1 MINKI
6 IEYSLKNKFII
17 LALFALVIG
26 WGYWALNRTP
36 IDAIPDIGE
45 NQQIVFVDWPGRSP
59 KDIEDQVIYPLSVN
73 LMGIPGMKVIRSN
86 SMFSFGMINVIF
98 KEGVDFYWSRTRI
111 LERLNLAQKDL
122 PEGVVPQLGPDAT
135 ALGQIYWYT
144 VENGYSCPDHPKLRF
159 DEPGECPEDGQE
171 LVFSDYNLGELRSIQ
186 DWYIRYQLN
195 SAEGVSEVATVGGF
209 VKQYQIDVDPNKLLS
224 FNVNLHSMFDA
235 VSQSNID
242 VGAKVI
248 EEGGTEFIVR
258 GLGFIK
264 SVEDIENIVI
274 GSHQGVPVYV
284 KNVGQVTTGPAF
296 RRGALDKEGAEVT
309 GGVVLMRYGE
319 NPLGVIEAV
328 KRKIEEITP
337 GLPPGVQIVPF
348 YDRTELINRA
358 IDNLKDTLL
367 EEIVVAVIVI
377 LIFLLHFR
385 SSLIVSIILPVGV
398 LISFLIM
405 YYLKIPSNIMSLG
418 GIAIAIGVMVDA
430 GIVMT
435 ENISR
440 HLAMTPER
448 RLDTVIKAS
457 KEVGSA
463 IFFAILIIVVAFIP
477 VFSLR
482 GQAGKLFS
490 PLAFTKTFAMFGSAV
505 LAITLVPVLS
515 VVFLRGKMRLPEKN
529 ILNKLLMSLYEPVL
543 RFSLKH
549 KIIVLLIALFLLGVS
564 YFPLT
569 QIKSEFMP
577 PLNEGD
583 LLFMPVLLPGASL
596 TQVME
601 IMRTQDMILKSFP
614 EVEHVVGKLGRAE
627 TPTDP
632 APVGMIE
639 TIVKLKPKKLW
650 REGMTRQRLIN
661 EMDEALR
668 IPGVSNIWTQP
679 IRNRI
684 DMLATGIQ
692 TPVGVKVFGED
703 MRINEEIGIQIENIL
718 EEIPGARNP
727 YAERIGNKPYV
738 EIDINREEAARYGVK
753 VGDIQHLI
761 MTAVGGMD
769 ITTTVEGRERYPVR
783 IRYLRELRDSF
794 EALKKIFVPTPSGAQ
809 VPLSLL
815 ANIRKVEGPAKIAG
829 ENTLPYVRVFVDVD
843 TDKVGVVD
851 FVNQAQKVVREKLD
865 LPTGYYISWSGQYE
879 YEMQA
884 RQRLMIV
891 LPICVFI
898 IFLLLYMKFKS
909 FSAALIL
916 VFSLPFA
923 FIGGIWLQ
931 YILGFKF
938 STAVWVGYIALFG
951 VAVEDGVVM
960 IDFLVQYA
968 RKRQSFIEDVIRAA
982 LLRIRPIVMTTATT
996 ILALIPILLSTG
1008 AGSEI
1013 MKPIATPTVGGMVTA
1028 TVLNLILVPVIF
1040 AWVAQSRMKK
1050 RIDEGNSENR

>member
-1 MINKI
+1 M
-6 IEYSLKNKFII
+6 
-17 LALFALVIG
+17 IG

-86 SMFSFGMINVIF
+86 SMFSFGMVNVIF

-111 LERLNLAQKDL
+111 LERLNLAQRDL
-122 PEGVVPQLGPDAT
+122 PEGVIPQLGPDAT
-135 ALGQIYWYT
+135 ALGQVFWYT
-144 VENGYSCPDHPKLRF
+144 VENGYHCPDHPKLRYQ
-159 DEPGECPEDGQE
+159 EPGKCPEDGKE
-171 LVFSDYNLGELRSIQ
+171 LVLSDYNLGELRSLQ

-195 SAEGVSEVATVGGF
+195 SAEGISEVATVGGF
-209 VKQYQIDVDPNKLLS
+209 VKQYQIDVDPHKLLA
-224 FNVNLHSMFDA
+224 FNVSLHHMFDA
-235 VSQSNID
+235 VRRSNVD

-248 EEGGTEFIVR
+248 EEGGAEFIVR

-274 GSHQGVPVYV
+274 GSHEGVPVYI
-284 KNVGQVTTGPAF
+284 KNVGEVTIGPDF

-319 NPLGVIEAV
+319 NPLKAIEAV
-328 KRKIEEITP
+328 KAKIDEITP
-337 GLPPGVQIVPF
+337 GLPPGVQVVSF

-358 IDNLKDTLL
+358 TDNLKKTLL
-367 EEIVVAVIVI
+367 EEIIVAVIII
-377 LIFLLHFR
+377 LLFLAHFR

-398 LISFLIM
+398 LIAFLIM

-440 HLAMTPER
+440 HLASSRER
-448 RLDTVIKAS
+448 KLSTVIMAS

-505 LAITLVPVLS
+505 LAITLIPVLS
-515 VVFLRGKMRLPEKN
+515 ALLLKGKIRLPEKN
-529 ILNKLLMSLYEPVL
+529 LLTRILMRLYEPVL

-549 KIIVLLIALFLLGVS
+549 KIIVLLIALIFLGAS
-564 YFPLT
+564 YFPLSK
-569 QIKSEFMP
+569 IRSEFMP
-577 PLNEGD
+577 PLDEGD

-601 IMRTQDMILKSFP
+601 VMKKQDMILKSFP
-614 EVEHVVGKLGRAE
+614 EVENVVGKLGRAE

-650 REGMTRQRLIN
+650 REGMTRQKLIN
-661 EMDEALR
+661 DMDNALK

-692 TPVGVKVFGED
+692 TPIGVKVFGED
-703 MRINEEIGIQIENIL
+703 LKTIEHIGINIESIL
-718 EEIPGARNP
+718 KEIPGSRNP
-727 YAERIGNKPYV
+727 YAERIGNKPYI

-761 MTAVGGMD
+761 MTAIGGMN

-783 IRYLRELRDSF
+783 IRYMRELRDSF
-794 EALKKIFVPTPSGAQ
+794 EALKRIFVPTPGGAQ
-809 VPLSLL
+809 IPLSQL
-815 ANIRKVEGPAKIAG
+815 AEVKKVEGPAKIAG
-829 ENTLPYVRVFVDVD
+829 ENTLPYVRVFVDVN
-843 TDKVGVVD
+843 TDEVGVVD
-851 FVNQAQKVVREKLD
+851 FVNQAQKIVRENLD
-865 LPTGYYISWSGQYE
+865 LPSGYYISWSGQYE

-884 RQRLMIV
+884 RKRLMTV
-891 LPICVFI
+891 VPICIFI
-898 IFLLLYMKFKS
+898 IFLLLYIKFKR
-909 FSAALIL
+909 FSAAIILI
-916 VFSLPFA
+916 FCLPFA
-923 FIGGIWLQ
+923 FIGGVWLQ

-951 VAVEDGVVM
+951 VAVEAGVVM
-960 IDFLVQYA
+960 MDFLVEHT
-968 RKRQSFIEDVIRAA
+968 RKGGDVVENVVQAG
-982 LLRIRPIVMTTATT
+982 LLRVRPIVMTTATT
-996 ILALIPILLSTG
+996 ILALIPILISTG
-1008 AGSEI
+1008 TGAEI

-1028 TVLNLILVPVIF
+1028 TVLNLIVVPVIF
-1040 AWVAQSRMKK
+1040 AWVLKGRLRKEE
-1050 RIDEGNSENR
+1050 RGEE

>member
-1 MINKI
+1 MINRI
-6 IEYSLKNKFII
+6 IEYSLRNKFLII
-17 LALFALVIG
+17 ALFILMIG

-59 KDIEDQVIYPLSVN
+59 KDIEDQVIYPLTVN

-86 SMFSFGMINVIF
+86 SMFSFGMVNVIF

-111 LERLNLAQKDL
+111 LERLNLAQRDL
-122 PEGVVPQLGPDAT
+122 PEGVIPQLGPDAT
-135 ALGQIYWYT
+135 ALGQVFWYT
-144 VENGYSCPDHPKLRF
+144 VENGYYCPDHPKLRYK
-159 DEPGECPEDGQE
+159 EPGKCPEDGKE
-171 LVFSDYNLGELRSIQ
+171 LVLSDYNLSELRSLQ

-195 SAEGVSEVATVGGF
+195 SAEGISEVATVGGF
-209 VKQYQIDVDPNKLLS
+209 VRQYQIDVDPHKLLA
-224 FNVNLHSMFDA
+224 FNVSLHHMFDA
-235 VSQSNID
+235 VRKSNID

-248 EEGGTEFIVR
+248 EEGGAEFIVR

-264 SVEDIENIVI
+264 SIEDIENIVI
-274 GSHQGVPVYV
+274 GSREGVPVYI
-284 KNVGQVTTGPAF
+284 KNVGEVTTGPDF

-319 NPLGVIEAV
+319 NPLKAIEAV
-328 KRKIEEITP
+328 KAKIEEITP
-337 GLPPGVQIVPF
+337 GLPPGIQIVSF

-358 IDNLKDTLL
+358 TDNLKKTLL
-367 EEIVVAVIVI
+367 EEIIVAVIII
-377 LIFLLHFR
+377 LLFLAHFR

-405 YYLKIPSNIMSLG
+405 FYLKIPSNIMSLG

-440 HLAMTPER
+440 HLASSRER
-448 RLDTVIKAS
+448 KLSTVIMAS

-490 PLAFTKTFAMFGSAV
+490 PLAFTKTFAMFASAI
-505 LAITLVPVLS
+505 LAITLIPVLS
-515 VVFLRGKMRLPEKN
+515 ALFLKGKIRPPEKN
-529 ILNKLLMSLYEPVL
+529 LLTRIMMRLYEPVL
-543 RFSLKH
+543 RFSIKN
-549 KIIVLLIALFLLGVS
+549 KIIVLLIALILLGAS
-564 YFPLT
+564 YFPLSM
-569 QIKSEFMP
+569 IRSEFMP
-577 PLNEGD
+577 PLDEGD

-601 IMRTQDMILKSFP
+601 VMKKQDMILESFP
-614 EVEHVVGKLGRAE
+614 EVENVVGKLGRAE
-627 TPTDP
+627 SPTDP

-650 REGMTRQRLIN
+650 REGMTRQKLIN
-661 EMDEALR
+661 DMDNALK

-692 TPVGVKVFGED
+692 TPIGVKVFGED
-703 MRINEEIGIQIENIL
+703 LKTIEQIGINIESIL
-718 EEIPGARNP
+718 TEIPGSRNP
-727 YAERIGNKPYV
+727 YAERIGNKPYI

-761 MTAVGGMD
+761 MTAIGGMN

-783 IRYLRELRDSF
+783 IRYMRELRDSY
-794 EALKKIFVPTPSGAQ
+794 EALERIFVPTPGGAQ
-809 VPLSLL
+809 IPLSQL
-815 ANIRKVEGPAKIAG
+815 AAIEKVEGPAKIAG

-843 TDKVGVVD
+843 TDEVGVVD
-851 FVNQAQKVVREKLD
+851 FVNQAQKIVSENLD
-865 LPTGYYISWSGQYE
+865 LPPGYYISWSGQYE

-884 RQRLMIV
+884 RKRLMTV
-891 LPICVFI
+891 VPICIFI
-898 IFLLLYMKFKS
+898 IFLLLYIKFKR
-909 FSAALIL
+909 FSAAIILIL
-916 VFSLPFA
+916 SLPFA
-923 FIGGIWLQ
+923 FIGGVWLQ
-931 YILGFKF
+931 FVLGFKF

-951 VAVEDGVVM
+951 VAVEAGVVM
-960 IDFLVQYA
+960 MDFLVEHT
-968 RKRQSFIEDVIRAA
+968 RKGGDLVENVVQAGM
-982 LLRIRPIVMTTATT
+982 LRVRPIVMTTATT
-996 ILALIPILLSTG
+996 ILALIPILISTG
-1008 AGSEI
+1008 SGAEI
-1013 MKPIATPTVGGMVTA
+1013 MKPIATPTVGGMVTS
-1028 TVLNLILVPVIF
+1028 TILNLIIVPVIF
-1040 AWVAQSRMKK
+1040 TWILKGRLKK
-1050 RIDEGNSENR
+1050 EQTGEK

>member
-6 IEYSLKNKFII
+6 IEYSLRNKFLII
-17 LALFALVIG
+17 ALFVLIIG
-26 WGYWALNRTP
+26 WGYWALRKTP

-59 KDIEDQVIYPLSVN
+59 KDIEDQVIYPLTIN

-86 SMFSFGMINVIF
+86 SMFSFGMVNVIF

-111 LERLNLAQKDL
+111 LERLNLAQRDL
-122 PEGVVPQLGPDAT
+122 PEGVIPQLGPDAT
-135 ALGQIYWYT
+135 ALGQIFWYT
-144 VENGYSCPDHPKLRF
+144 IENGYYCPDHPKVRYS
-159 DEPGECPEDGQE
+159 EAGKCPEDGKE
-171 LVFSDYNLGELRSIQ
+171 LVFSDYNLAELRSLQ

-195 SAEGVSEVATVGGF
+195 SVEGISEVATVGGF
-209 VKQYQIDVDPNKLLS
+209 VRQYQIDVDPNRLLALDVS
-224 FNVNLHSMFDA
+224 LHHMFDA
-235 VSQSNID
+235 VKNSNID

-248 EEGGTEFIVR
+248 EEGGAEFIVR

-264 SVEDIENIVI
+264 SIEDIENIVI

-284 KNVGQVTTGPAF
+284 KNVGEVTLGPDF

-319 NPLGVIEAV
+319 NPLEAIEGVKE
-328 KRKIEEITP
+328 KIEEITP
-337 GLPPGVQIVPF
+337 GLPPGVQIVSF
-348 YDRTELINRA
+348 YDRTQLINRA
-358 IDNLKDTLL
+358 TDNLKKTLL
-367 EEIVVAVIVI
+367 EEITVAVIII
-377 LIFLLHFR
+377 LLFLGHFR
-385 SSLIVSIILPVGV
+385 SSLIVSIVLPVGV
-398 LISFLIM
+398 LIAFLSM

-418 GIAIAIGVMVDA
+418 GIAISIGVMVDA
-430 GIVMT
+430 GIIMT

-440 HLAMTPER
+440 HLASTREN
-448 RLDTVIKAS
+448 RLSTLIIAS

-505 LAITLVPVLS
+505 LAITLVPVISAIL
-515 VVFLRGKMRLPEKN
+515 LRGKMRLPERN
-529 ILNKLLMSLYEPVL
+529 ILTRILIRLYEPAL

-549 KIIVLLIALFLLGVS
+549 KIIVLLIVIIILGVS
-564 YFPLT
+564 YFPLSK
-569 QIKSEFMP
+569 IKSEFMP

-596 TQVME
+596 TQVMDV
-601 IMRTQDMILKSFP
+601 MKKQDVILKSFP
-614 EVEHVVGKLGRAE
+614 EVEQVVGKLGRAE

-639 TIVKLKPKKLW
+639 TIVRLKPKESW
-650 REGMTRQRLIN
+650 RQGLSRQELIN
-661 EMDEALR
+661 EMDNALR

-692 TPVGVKVFGED
+692 TPIGVKVFGED
-703 MRINEEIGIQIENIL
+703 LAKIEEIGVQIEGIL
-718 EEIPGARNP
+718 KEISGARNP
-727 YAERIGNKPYV
+727 YAERIGNKPYIEI
-738 EIDINREEAARYGVK
+738 EIDREEAARYGVK

-761 MTAVGGMD
+761 MMAVGGMN

-794 EALKKIFVPTPSGAQ
+794 EALERIFVPTPSGAQ
-809 VPLSLL
+809 IPLSQV
-815 ANIRKVEGPAKIAG
+815 AAIKKIPGPAKISG
-829 ENTLPYVRVFVDVD
+829 ENTLPYVRVFVDVN
-843 TDKVGVVD
+843 TDEVGVVD
-851 FVNQAQKVVREKLD
+851 FVKQAQELVQEKVD
-865 LPTGYYISWSGQYE
+865 LPPGYYISWSGQYE

-884 RQRLMIV
+884 RRRLMTV
-891 LPICVFI
+891 VPICIFI
-898 IFLLLYMKFKS
+898 IFLLLYVKFKK
-909 FSAALIL
+909 FSAASILI
-916 VFSLPFA
+916 FSLPFA
-923 FIGGIWLQ
+923 FVGGIWLQ

-938 STAVWVGYIALFG
+938 STALWVGYIALFG

-960 IDFLVQYA
+960 MDFLVEYS
-968 RKRQSFIEDVIRAA
+968 RKGKDVVENVVKAA
-982 LLRIRPIVMTTATT
+982 LLRVRPIIMTTVTT
-996 ILALIPILLSTG
+996 ILALIPIMVSTG

-1028 TVLNLILVPVIF
+1028 TILNLILVPVIF
-1040 AWVAQSRMKK
+1040 TWILQSRLK
-1050 RIDEGNSENR
+1050 REKILEGEKD

>member
-6 IEYSLKNKFII
+6 IEYSLRNKFLII
-17 LALFALVIG
+17 AVFILIIG
-26 WGYWALNRTP
+26 WGYWALDNTP

-59 KDIEDQVIYPLSVN
+59 KDIEDQVIYPLTVN
-73 LMGIPGMKVIRSN
+73 LMGVPGMKVIRSN

-98 KEGVDFYWSRTRI
+98 KEGVDFYWARTRI

-122 PEGVVPQLGPDAT
+122 PEGVTPQLGPDAT
-135 ALGQIYWYT
+135 ALGQIFWYT
-144 VENGYSCPDHPKLRF
+144 VENGYYCPDHPQTRYQ
-159 DEPGECPEDGQE
+159 EPGKCPEDGKE
-171 LVFSDYNLGELRSIQ
+171 LVLSGYNLGELRSLQ

-209 VKQYQIDVDPNKLLS
+209 VKQYQIDVDPHKLLA
-224 FNVNLHSMFDA
+224 FNVSLHHMFDA
-235 VSQSNID
+235 VRRSNVD

-248 EEGGTEFIVR
+248 EEGGAEFIVR

-274 GSHQGVPVYV
+274 GSHEGVPVYI
-284 KNVGQVTTGPAF
+284 KNVAEVTVGPDF

-309 GGVVLMRYGE
+309 GGVILMRYAE
-319 NPLGVIEAV
+319 NPLKVIEAV
-328 KRKIEEITP
+328 KAKIEEITP
-337 GLPPGVQIVPF
+337 GLPAGVQVVSF

-358 IDNLKDTLL
+358 TDNLKKTLL
-367 EEIVVAVIVI
+367 EEIIVAVIII
-377 LIFLLHFR
+377 LLFLAHFR
-385 SSLIVSIILPVGV
+385 SSLIVSIILPIGV
-398 LISFLIM
+398 LIAFLIM
-405 YYLKIPSNIMSLG
+405 FYLKIPSNIMSLG

-440 HLAMTPER
+440 HLAASREKK
-448 RLDTVIKAS
+448 LSTVIMAS

-515 VVFLRGKMRLPEKN
+515 ALFLRGKIRPPEKN
-529 ILNKLLMSLYEPVL
+529 VLTRVLIRLYEPVL

-549 KIIVLLIALFLLGVS
+549 KIIVLLIALILLGAS
-564 YFPLT
+564 YFPLSK
-569 QIKSEFMP
+569 IKSEFMP
-577 PLNEGD
+577 PLDEGD

-596 TQVME
+596 TQVMD
-601 IMRTQDMILKSFP
+601 IMKKQDMILKSFP
-614 EVEHVVGKLGRAE
+614 EVENVVGKLGRAE

-639 TIVKLKPKKLW
+639 TVVKLKPKELW
-650 REGMTRQRLIN
+650 RKGMTRQELIN
-661 EMDEALR
+661 EMDNALK

-692 TPVGVKVFGED
+692 TPIGVKVFGED
-703 MRINEEIGIQIENIL
+703 LKRIEEIGIKIENIL
-718 EEIPGARNP
+718 REIPGSRNP
-727 YAERIGNKPYV
+727 YAERIGNKPYI
-738 EIDINREEAARYGVK
+738 EIDINRGEAARYGVK

-761 MTAVGGMD
+761 MIAIGGMN

-783 IRYLRELRDSF
+783 IRYMRELRDSF
-794 EALKKIFVPTPSGAQ
+794 EALERIFVPTPGGAQ
-809 VPLSLL
+809 IPLSQL
-815 ANIRKVEGPAKIAG
+815 ATIKKVEGPAKIAG
-829 ENTLPYVRVFVDVD
+829 ENTLPYVRVFVDVN
-843 TDKVGVVD
+843 TDEVGVVD
-851 FVNQAQKVVREKLD
+851 FVTQAQKIVRERLD
-865 LPTGYYISWSGQYE
+865 LPSGYYISWSGQYE

-884 RQRLMIV
+884 RKRLLIV
-891 LPICVFI
+891 VPICVFI
-898 IFLLLYMKFKS
+898 IFLLLYIKFKR
-909 FSAALIL
+909 FSEALIL
-916 VFSLPFA
+916 IFSLPFA
-923 FIGGIWLQ
+923 FVGGIWLQ

-960 IDFLVQYA
+960 MDFLATYV
-968 RKRQSFIEDVIRAA
+968 RKGINNSESILKAA
-982 LLRIRPIVMTTATT
+982 LLRVRPIVMTTATT
-996 ILALIPILLSTG
+996 ILALLPILISTG
-1008 AGSEI
+1008 TGAEI

-1028 TVLNLILVPVIF
+1028 TVLNLIIVPVIF
-1040 AWVAQSRMKK
+1040 SWVLQGRLKK
-1050 RIDEGNSENR
+1050 EERGEE

>member
-1 MINKI
+1 MIDKI
-6 IEYSLKNKFII
+6 IEYSLRNKFII
-17 LALFALVIG
+17 LALFVLVIG
-26 WGYWALNRTP
+26 WGYWALNNTP

-59 KDIEDQVIYPLSVN
+59 KDIEDQVIYPLSVK

-98 KEGVDFYWSRTRI
+98 EEGVDFYWSRTRI
-111 LERLNLAQKDL
+111 LERLNIAQKDL

-135 ALGQIYWYT
+135 ALGQIFWYT
-144 VENGYSCPDHPKLRF
+144 VENGYYCPDHPKLRF
-159 DEPGECPEDGQE
+159 DEPGVCSEDGQE

-186 DWYIRYQLN
+186 DWYVRYQLN
-195 SAEGVSEVATVGGF
+195 SAKGVSEVATVGGF

-235 VSQSNID
+235 VRQSNID

-248 EEGGTEFIVR
+248 EEGGKEFIVR

-274 GSHQGVPVYV
+274 GSHEGVPVYV

-328 KRKIEEITP
+328 KRKIDEITP

-358 IDNLKDTLL
+358 TDNLKETLF

-377 LIFLLHFR
+377 LLFLLHFR

-418 GIAIAIGVMVDA
+418 GIAIAVGVMVDA

-440 HLAMTPER
+440 HLAVTQER
-448 RLDTVIKAS
+448 KLDAIITAS

-490 PLAFTKTFAMFGSAV
+490 PLAFTKTFAMFGSAL
-505 LAITLVPVLS
+505 LAITLVPVLCALL
-515 VVFLRGKMRLPEKN
+515 LRGKMRLPEKN
-529 ILNKLLMSLYEPVL
+529 ILNKILMRLYEPIL

-549 KIIVLLIALFLLGVS
+549 KIIVLLIALILLGVS
-564 YFPLT
+564 YFPLSK
-569 QIKSEFMP
+569 IKSEFMP

-601 IMRTQDMILKSFP
+601 IMKTQDIILKSFP

-639 TIVKLKPKKLW
+639 TIVKLKPQKLW
-650 REGMTRQRLIN
+650 REGMTRQSLIN

-703 MRINEEIGIQIENIL
+703 MSVIEDIGIQIENIL
-718 EEIPGARNP
+718 REIPGARNP
-727 YAERIGNKPYV
+727 YAERIGNKPYI
-738 EIDINREEAARYGVK
+738 EIDVDREEAARYGVK

-761 MTAVGGMD
+761 MIAIGGMNV
-769 ITTTVEGRERYPVR
+769 TTTVEGRERYPVR
-783 IRYLRELRDSF
+783 IRYMRELRDSF
-794 EALKKIFVPTPSGAQ
+794 EALQKIYVPTPSGAQ

-815 ANIRKVEGPAKIAG
+815 ADIRKVEGPAKIAG

-851 FVNQAQKVVREKLD
+851 FVNQAQKVVQERLD
-865 LPTGYYISWSGQYE
+865 LPTGTYISWSGQYE

-884 RQRLMIV
+884 RKRLMTV
-891 LPICVFI
+891 VPICIFI
-898 IFLLLYMKFKS
+898 IFLLLYTKFKR

-960 IDFLVQYA
+960 MDFLVKKA
-968 RKRQSFIEDVIRAA
+968 REGQSFVEDVVRAA
-982 LLRIRPIVMTTATT
+982 LLRVRPIIMTTATT

-1028 TVLNLILVPVIF
+1028 TVLNLILVPVVF
-1040 AWVAQSRMKK
+1040 TWVVQGRMKRK
-1050 RIDEGNSENR
+1050 VAEGESKNT

>member
-6 IEYSLKNKFII
+6 IEYSLRNKFLII
-17 LALFALVIG
+17 ALFILMIG
-26 WGYWALNRTP
+26 WGYWALDRTP

-86 SMFSFGMINVIF
+86 SMFSFGMVNIIF

-111 LERLNLAQKDL
+111 LERLNLAQRDL
-122 PEGVVPQLGPDAT
+122 PEGVIPQLGPDAT
-135 ALGQIYWYT
+135 ALGQVFWYT
-144 VENGYSCPDHPKLRF
+144 VENGYYCPDHPKLRYQ
-159 DEPGECPEDGQE
+159 EPGKCPEDGKE
-171 LVFSDYNLGELRSIQ
+171 LVLSDYNLGELRSLQ

-195 SAEGVSEVATVGGF
+195 SAEGISEVATVGGF
-209 VKQYQIDVDPNKLLS
+209 VRQYQIDVDPHKLLA
-224 FNVNLHSMFDA
+224 FNVSLHHMFDA
-235 VSQSNID
+235 VRRSNVD

-248 EEGGTEFIVR
+248 EEGGAEFIVR

-264 SVEDIENIVI
+264 SIEDIENIVI
-274 GSHQGVPVYV
+274 GSREGVPVYI
-284 KNVGQVTTGPAF
+284 KNVGEVTIGPDF

-319 NPLGVIEAV
+319 NPLKAIEAV
-328 KRKIEEITP
+328 KTKIEEITP
-337 GLPPGVQIVPF
+337 GLPPGVQVVSF

-358 IDNLKDTLL
+358 TDNLKKTLL
-367 EEIVVAVIVI
+367 EEITVAVIII
-377 LIFLLHFR
+377 LLFLAHFR

-398 LISFLIM
+398 LIAFLIM
-405 YYLKIPSNIMSLG
+405 FYLKIPSNIMSLG
-418 GIAIAIGVMVDA
+418 GIAISIGVMVDA

-440 HLAMTPER
+440 HLASSRER
-448 RLDTVIKAS
+448 KLSTVIMAS

-505 LAITLVPVLS
+505 LAITLIPVLS
-515 VVFLRGKMRLPEKN
+515 ALLLKGKIRLPEKN
-529 ILNKLLMSLYEPVL
+529 LLTRILMRLYEPVL
-543 RFSLKH
+543 RFSLKN
-549 KIIVLLIALFLLGVS
+549 KIIVLLIALILLGAS
-564 YFPLT
+564 YFPVSK
-569 QIKSEFMP
+569 IRSEFMP
-577 PLNEGD
+577 PLDEGD

-601 IMRTQDMILKSFP
+601 VMKKQDMILKSFP
-614 EVEHVVGKLGRAE
+614 EVENVVGKLGRAE
-627 TPTDP
+627 SATDP

-650 REGMTRQRLIN
+650 RGGMTRQKLIN
-661 EMDEALR
+661 DMDNALK

-692 TPVGVKVFGED
+692 TPIGVKVFGED
-703 MRINEEIGIQIENIL
+703 LKTIEQIGINIESIL
-718 EEIPGARNP
+718 KEIPGSRNP
-727 YAERIGNKPYV
+727 YAERIGNKPYI
-738 EIDINREEAARYGVK
+738 EIEINREEAARYGVK

-761 MTAVGGMD
+761 MTAIGGMN

-783 IRYLRELRDSF
+783 IRYMRELRDSF
-794 EALKKIFVPTPSGAQ
+794 EALERIFVPTPGGAQ
-809 VPLSLL
+809 IPLSQL
-815 ANIRKVEGPAKIAG
+815 AAIKKVEGPAKIAG
-829 ENTLPYVRVFVDVD
+829 ENTLPYVRVFVDVN
-843 TDKVGVVD
+843 TDEVGVVD
-851 FVNQAQKVVREKLD
+851 FVNQAQKIVRENLD
-865 LPTGYYISWSGQYE
+865 LPPGYYISWSGQYE

-884 RQRLMIV
+884 RKRLMMV
-891 LPICVFI
+891 VPICIFI
-898 IFLLLYMKFKS
+898 IFLLLYIKFKR
-909 FSAALIL
+909 FSAAIILI
-916 VFSLPFA
+916 FSLPFA
-923 FIGGIWLQ
+923 FIGGVWLQ
-931 YILGFKF
+931 FILGFKF

-951 VAVEDGVVM
+951 VAVEAGVVM
-960 IDFLVQYA
+960 MDFLVEHT
-968 RKRQSFIEDVIRAA
+968 RKGGDVVENVVQAG
-982 LLRIRPIVMTTATT
+982 LLRVRPIVMTTATT
-996 ILALIPILLSTG
+996 ILALIPILISTG
-1008 AGSEI
+1008 TGAEI

-1028 TVLNLILVPVIF
+1028 TVLNLIIVPVIF
-1040 AWVAQSRMKK
+1040 AWVLKGRLRKEE
-1050 RIDEGNSENR
+1050 RGEE

>member
-1 MINKI
+1 MIDKI
-6 IEYSLKNKFII
+6 IEYSLRNKFII
-17 LALFALVIG
+17 LALFVLVIG
-26 WGYWALNRTP
+26 WGYWALNNTP

-59 KDIEDQVIYPLSVN
+59 KDMEDQVIYPLSVN

-98 KEGVDFYWSRTRI
+98 EEGVDFYWSRTRI
-111 LERLNLAQKDL
+111 LERLNIAQKDL

-135 ALGQIYWYT
+135 ALGQIFWYT
-144 VENGYSCPDHPKLRF
+144 VENGYYCPDHPKLRF
-159 DEPGECPEDGQE
+159 DEPGVCSEDGQE

-186 DWYIRYQLN
+186 DWYVRYQLN
-195 SAEGVSEVATVGGF
+195 SAKGVSEVATVGGF

-235 VSQSNID
+235 VRQSNID

-248 EEGGTEFIVR
+248 EEGGKEFIVR

-274 GSHQGVPVYV
+274 GSHEGVPVYV

-328 KRKIEEITP
+328 KGKIAEITP

-358 IDNLKDTLL
+358 TDNLKETLF

-377 LIFLLHFR
+377 LLFLLHFR

-418 GIAIAIGVMVDA
+418 GIAIAVGVMVDA

-440 HLAMTPER
+440 HLAMTQER
-448 RLDTVIKAS
+448 KLDAIITAS

-490 PLAFTKTFAMFGSAV
+490 PLAFTKTFAMFGSAL

-515 VVFLRGKMRLPEKN
+515 ALLLRGKMRLPEKN
-529 ILNKLLMSLYEPVL
+529 ILNKILMRLYEPIL

-549 KIIVLLIALFLLGVS
+549 KIIVLLIALILLGVS
-564 YFPLT
+564 YFPLSK
-569 QIKSEFMP
+569 IKSEFMP

-601 IMRTQDMILKSFP
+601 IMKTQDIILKSFP

-639 TIVKLKPKKLW
+639 TIVKLKPQKLW
-650 REGMTRQRLIN
+650 REGMTRQMLIN

-703 MRINEEIGIQIENIL
+703 MSVIEDIGIQIENIL
-718 EEIPGARNP
+718 REIPGARNP
-727 YAERIGNKPYV
+727 YAERIGNKPYI
-738 EIDINREEAARYGVK
+738 EIDVNRKEAARYGVK
-753 VGDIQHLI
+753 VGDVLHLI
-761 MTAVGGMD
+761 MTAVGGMN

-783 IRYLRELRDSF
+783 IRYMRELRDSF
-794 EALKKIFVPTPSGAQ
+794 EALQKIYVPTPSGAQ

-815 ANIRKVEGPAKIAG
+815 ADIRKVEGPAKIAG
-829 ENTLPYVRVFVDVD
+829 ENTLPYVRVFVDVN
-843 TDKVGVVD
+843 TDEVGVVD
-851 FVNQAQKVVREKLD
+851 FVNQAQKIVQERLD
-865 LPTGYYISWSGQYE
+865 LPTGTYISWSGQYE

-884 RQRLMIV
+884 RKRLMTV
-891 LPICVFI
+891 VPICIFI
-898 IFLLLYMKFKS
+898 IFLLLYTKFKR

-916 VFSLPFA
+916 IFSLPFA

-960 IDFLVQYA
+960 MDFLVKKA
-968 RKRQSFIEDVIRAA
+968 REGQSFVEDVVRAA
-982 LLRIRPIVMTTATT
+982 LLRVRPIIMTTATT

-1028 TVLNLILVPVIF
+1028 TVLNLILVPVVF
-1040 AWVAQSRMKK
+1040 TWVVQGRMKRK
-1050 RIDEGNSENR
+1050 VAEGESKNT

>member
-1 MINKI
+1 MIDKI
-6 IEYSLKNKFII
+6 IEYSLRNKFII
-17 LALFALVIG
+17 LALFVLVIG
-26 WGYWALNRTP
+26 WGYWALNNTP

-59 KDIEDQVIYPLSVN
+59 QDIEDQVIYPLSVN

-98 KEGVDFYWSRTRI
+98 EEGVDFYWSRTRI
-111 LERLNLAQKDL
+111 LERLNMAQKDL
-122 PEGVVPQLGPDAT
+122 PEGVVPQLGSDAT
-135 ALGQIYWYT
+135 ALGQVFWYT
-144 VENGYSCPDHPKLRF
+144 VENSYFCPDHPHLRF
-159 DEPGECPEDGQE
+159 DEPGVCPEDGEE
-171 LVFSDYNLGELRSIQ
+171 LVLSSYNLGELRSIQ
-186 DWYIRYQLN
+186 DWYVRYQLN
-195 SAEGVSEVATVGGF
+195 SAQGVSEIATVGGY
-209 VKQYQIDVDPNKLLS
+209 VKQYQIDVDPNKLLAYS
-224 FNVNLHSMFDA
+224 VNLHSMFDS
-235 VSQSNID
+235 VQRSNID

-258 GLGFIK
+258 GLGFLK
-264 SVEDIENIVI
+264 SIEDIENIVI
-274 GSHQGVPVYV
+274 GAHDGVPVYV
-284 KNVGQVTTGPAF
+284 KNVGNVTVGPEF

-319 NPLGVIEAV
+319 NPLKVIEAV
-328 KRKIEEITP
+328 KQKIAGITP
-337 GLPPGVQIVPF
+337 GLPPGVRIVPF

-358 IDNLKDTLL
+358 TDNLKDTLL

-377 LIFLLHFR
+377 LLFLLHFR

-440 HLAMTPER
+440 HLAVTQER
-448 RLDTVIKAS
+448 KLSTVITAS

-482 GQAGKLFS
+482 GQAGQLFS
-490 PLAFTKTFAMFGSAV
+490 PLAFTKTFAMFGSAL

-515 VVFLRGKMRLPEKN
+515 SFFLRGRMRLLEKN
-529 ILNKLLMSLYEPVL
+529 FLNKILMRLYEPVL
-543 RFSLKH
+543 RFSLRH
-549 KIIVLLIALFLLGVS
+549 KIIVLLIALLLLGAS
-564 YFPLT
+564 FFPLSK
-569 QIKSEFMP
+569 IKSEFMP

-583 LLFMPVLLPGASL
+583 LLFMPVLLPGASF

-601 IMRTQDMILKSFP
+601 IMQTQDIILKSFP
-614 EVEHVVGKLGRAE
+614 EVEHAVGKLGRAE

-632 APVGMIE
+632 APVSMIE
-639 TIVKLKPKKLW
+639 TIVKLKPEKLW
-650 REGMTRQRLIN
+650 REGMTRQKLIS

-703 MRINEEIGIQIENIL
+703 IEKIEDIGIRIENIL
-718 EEIPGARNP
+718 REIPGARNP
-727 YAERIGNKPYV
+727 YAERIGNKPYI
-738 EIDINREEAARYGVK
+738 EIDVNRAESARYGVR
-753 VGDIQHLI
+753 VGDVQHLI
-761 MTAVGGMD
+761 MTAVGGMN

-783 IRYLRELRDSF
+783 IRYFRELRDNF
-794 EALKKIFVPTPSGAQ
+794 EVLQKIYVPTPSGAQ
-809 VPLSLL
+809 IPLSQL
-815 ANIRKVEGPAKIAG
+815 ADIRKVEGPAKITG
-829 ENTLPYVRVFVDVD
+829 ENTLPYVRVFVDVN
-843 TDKVGVVD
+843 TDEVGVVD

-865 LPTGYYISWSGQYE
+865 LPTGTYISWSGQYE

-891 LPICVFI
+891 VPICIFI
-898 IFLLLYMKFKS
+898 IFLLLYTKFKK

-960 IDFLVQYA
+960 MDFLVKKA
-968 RKRQSFIEDVIRAA
+968 REGQSFVEDIVRAA
-982 LLRIRPIVMTTATT
+982 LLRVRPIIMTTATT
-996 ILALIPILLSTG
+996 ILALVPILISTG

-1028 TVLNLILVPVIF
+1028 TVLNLILVPVIY
-1040 AWVAQSRMKK
+1040 AWVARSSMR
-1050 RIDEGNSENR
+1050 

>member
-6 IEYSLKNKFII
+6 IEYSLRNKFLL
-17 LALFALVIG
+17 LALFVILIG
-26 WGYWALNRTP
+26 WGYWALIRTP

-98 KEGVDFYWSRTRI
+98 KEGVDFYWARTRI
-111 LERLNLAQKDL
+111 LERLSTAMKDL
-122 PEGVVPQLGPDAT
+122 PEGVVPQLASDAT
-135 ALGQIYWYT
+135 ALGQVFWYT
-144 VENGYSCPDHPKLRF
+144 VENGYFCPDQPQSRYK
-159 DEPGECPEDGQE
+159 EPGFCPEDGRE
-171 LVFSDYNLGELRSIQ
+171 LVRSEYNLGELRSIQ
-186 DWYIRYQLN
+186 DWYVRYQLN
-195 SAEGVSEVATVGGF
+195 STEGVSEVATVGGY
-209 VKQYQIDVDPNKLLS
+209 VKEYQVDVDPNKLLA
-224 FNVNLHSMFDA
+224 FNVSLHNMFEAVRRSNL
-235 VSQSNID
+235 D
-242 VGAKVI
+242 VGATVI
-248 EEGGTEFIVR
+248 EEGGAEFIVR
-258 GLGFIK
+258 GIGFIQ
-264 SVEDIENIVI
+264 SIDDIENIVI

-284 KNVGQVTTGPAF
+284 KNVGQVTEGPAF

-319 NPLGVIEAV
+319 NPLKVIEAV
-328 KRKIEEITP
+328 KQKIEEITP
-337 GLPPGVQIVPF
+337 GLPSGVQIVPF

-358 IDNLKDTLL
+358 TDNLKETLL

-377 LIFLLHFR
+377 LLFLAHFR
-385 SSLIVSIILPVGV
+385 SSLIISIILPVGV
-398 LISFLIM
+398 LIAFIIM

-418 GIAIAIGVMVDA
+418 GIAISIGVMVDA
-430 GIVMT
+430 GIIMT

-440 HLAMTPER
+440 HLASTRER
-448 RLDTVIKAS
+448 RLGTVIAAS

-490 PLAFTKTFAMFGSAV
+490 PLAFTKTFAMFGSAL

-515 VVFLRGKMRLPEKN
+515 VLFLRGKIRPPEKN
-529 ILNKLLMSLYEPVL
+529 ILNKILMRFYEPVL
-543 RFSLKH
+543 RFSLKY
-549 KIIVLLIALFLLGVS
+549 KIVVLLIALLLLGVS
-564 YFPLT
+564 YFPFS

-596 TQVME
+596 TQVMD
-601 IMRTQDMILKSFP
+601 ILKKQDMILKSFP

-639 TIVKLKPKKLW
+639 TVIKLKPRKMWHK
-650 REGMTRQRLIN
+650 GMTRQNLIN
-661 EMDEALR
+661 EMDAALR

-692 TPVGVKVFGED
+692 TPIGVKVFGED
-703 MRINEEIGIQIENIL
+703 LKTIEEIGIQIENIL
-718 EEIPGARNP
+718 REIPGARNP
-727 YAERIGNKPYV
+727 YAERIGNKPYI
-738 EIDINREEAARYGVK
+738 EIDIHREEAARYGIK
-753 VGDIQHLI
+753 IGDVQHLI
-761 MTAVGGMD
+761 MTAVGGME

-783 IRYLRELRDSF
+783 IRYMRELRDNF
-794 EALKKIFVPTPSGAQ
+794 EALKRILVPTPAGAQ
-809 VPLSLL
+809 IPLGQL
-815 ANIRKVEGPAKIAG
+815 AEVRKVEGPARIAG
-829 ENTLPYVRVFVDVD
+829 ENTLPFIRVFIDVD

-851 FVNQAQKVVREKLD
+851 FVSQAKKVVKEKIN
-865 LPTGYYISWSGQYE
+865 LPTGYFISWSGQYE

-884 RQRLMIV
+884 RKRLMVVI
-891 LPICVFI
+891 PICIIV
-898 IFLLLYMKFKS
+898 IFLLLYVKFKD

-916 VFSLPFA
+916 IVSLPFA

-960 IDFLVQYA
+960 MDFLVKYSQEGKDSVE
-968 RKRQSFIEDVIRAA
+968 RVVQAA
-982 LLRIRPIVMTTATT
+982 LLRIRPIIMTTATT

-1008 AGSEI
+1008 TGSEI

-1040 AWVAQSRMKK
+1040 TWVVKGGRSKM
-1050 RIDEGNSENR
+1050 SEIGEEDKG

>member
-6 IEYSLKNKFII
+6 IEYSLRNKFLI
-17 LALFALVIG
+17 LTLFVLLIG
-26 WGYWALNRTP
+26 WGYWALNNTP
-36 IDAIPDIGE
+36 VDAIPDIGE

-86 SMFSFGMINVIF
+86 SMFSFGMVNVIF
-98 KEGVDFYWSRTRI
+98 KEGVDFYWARTRI

-122 PEGVVPQLGPDAT
+122 PEGVIPQLGPDAT
-135 ALGQIYWYT
+135 ALGQVFWYT
-144 VENGYSCPDHPKLRF
+144 VENGYFCPDHPKLRYS
-159 DEPGECPEDGQE
+159 EPGQCPEDGEE
-171 LVFSDYNLGELRSIQ
+171 LVSSDYNLGELRSLQ

-209 VKQYQIDVDPNKLLS
+209 VKQYQIDVDPNKLLA
-224 FNVNLHSMFDA
+224 FNVNLHGMFDA
-235 VSQSNID
+235 VRSSNID

-248 EEGGTEFIVR
+248 EEGGAEFIVR

-274 GSHQGVPVYV
+274 GAYEGVPVYV
-284 KNVGQVTTGPAF
+284 KNVGTVTIGPDF

-309 GGVVLMRYGE
+309 GGVVLMRYGD
-319 NPLGVIEAV
+319 NPLTVIEGV
-328 KRKIEEITP
+328 KEKIEEITP
-337 GLPPGVQIVPF
+337 GLPAGVQIVPF
-348 YDRTELINRA
+348 YDRTELITRA
-358 IDNLKDTLL
+358 TDNLKETLI
-367 EEIVVAVIVI
+367 EEIIVAVIVI
-377 LIFLLHFR
+377 LFFLAHFR

-440 HLAMTPER
+440 HLALTGER
-448 RLDTVIKAS
+448 KLSTIVAAS

-515 VVFLRGKMRLPEKN
+515 ALFLRGKIRPPEKN
-529 ILNKLLMSLYEPVL
+529 LLSRILIRLYEPVL

-549 KIIVLLIALFLLGVS
+549 KIIVLLIALIILGIS
-564 YFPLT
+564 FYPLS
-569 QIKSEFMP
+569 QVKSEFMP

-596 TQVME
+596 TQVMDV
-601 IMRTQDMILKSFP
+601 MKTQDKTLKSFP
-614 EVEHVVGKLGRAE
+614 EVEQVVGKLGRAE

-639 TIVKLKPKKLW
+639 TIVKLKPQKFW
-650 REGMTRQRLIN
+650 RKGMTRQGLIN

-692 TPVGVKVFGED
+692 TPIGVKVFGED
-703 MRINEEIGIQIENIL
+703 LSIIEDIGIQIETIL
-718 EEIPGARNP
+718 KEIPGARNP

-738 EIDINREEAARYGVK
+738 EIDINREEAARYGIK

-761 MTAVGGMD
+761 MTAIGGMN

-783 IRYLRELRDSF
+783 IRYMRELRDSF
-794 EALKKIFVPTPSGAQ
+794 EALQKIYVPTAGGAQ
-809 VPLSLL
+809 IPLSQL
-815 ANIRKVEGPAKIAG
+815 AEIRKVEGPAKVAG

-851 FVNQAQKVVREKLD
+851 FVSQAQKTVREKLD
-865 LPTGYYISWSGQYE
+865 LPPGYYISWSGQYE

-884 RQRLMIV
+884 RRRLMVV
-891 LPICVFI
+891 LPVCIFI
-898 IFLLLYMKFKS
+898 ILLLLYIKFKKL
-909 FSAALIL
+909 SAALIL
-916 VFSLPFA
+916 IFSLPFA
-923 FIGGIWLQ
+923 FVGGVWLQ
-931 YILGFKF
+931 FILGFNF

-951 VAVEDGVVM
+951 VAVEAGVVM
-960 IDFLVQYA
+960 MDFLVEYSRKGTDLVENTIQAA
-968 RKRQSFIEDVIRAA
+968 R
-982 LLRIRPIVMTTATT
+982 LRVRPIIMTTATT
-996 ILALIPILLSTG
+996 ILALIPIMISTG
-1008 AGSEI
+1008 TGAEI

-1028 TVLNLILVPVIF
+1028 TLLNLILVPVIY
-1040 AWVAQSRMKK
+1040 AWVVQRKT
-1050 RIDEGNSENR
+1050 

>member
-1 MINKI
+1 MIDKI

-17 LALFALVIG
+17 LALFLLVIG
-26 WGYWALNRTP
+26 WGYWALNNTP

-59 KDIEDQVIYPLSVN
+59 RDIENQVIYPLSVN

-86 SMFSFGMINVIF
+86 SMFSFGMVNVIF
-98 KEGVDFYWSRTRI
+98 EEGVDFYWSRTRI

-135 ALGQIYWYT
+135 ALGQIFWYT
-144 VENGYSCPDHPKLRF
+144 VENGYYCPDHPKLRF
-159 DEPGECPEDGQE
+159 AEPGECPEDGQE
-171 LVFSDYNLGELRSIQ
+171 LVFSGYNLGELRSIQ

-209 VKQYQIDVDPNKLLS
+209 VKQYQIDVDPNKLLA

-235 VSQSNID
+235 VRRSNID

-248 EEGGTEFIVR
+248 EEGGVEFIVR

-264 SVEDIENIVI
+264 SVEDIENIVV
-274 GSHQGVPVYV
+274 GSHDGVPVYV

-319 NPLGVIEAV
+319 NPLEVIEAV

-337 GLPPGVQIVPF
+337 GLPSGVQIVSF

-358 IDNLKDTLL
+358 TDNLKETLL

-440 HLAMTPER
+440 HLAMNPER
-448 RLDTVIKAS
+448 KLNTVIKAS

-490 PLAFTKTFAMFGSAV
+490 PLAFTKTFAMFGSAL

-515 VVFLRGKMRLPEKN
+515 AIFLRGKMRLPEKN
-529 ILNKLLMSLYEPVL
+529 ILNKILMRLYEPAL

-549 KIIVLLIALFLLGVS
+549 KIIVLLIALLLLGLS
-564 YFPLT
+564 YFPLSK
-569 QIKSEFMP
+569 IKSEFMP

-601 IMRTQDMILKSFP
+601 IMKTQDVILKSFP

-639 TIVKLKPKKLW
+639 TVVKLKPEKLW
-650 REGMTRQRLIN
+650 REGMTRQKLIN
-661 EMDEALR
+661 EM
-668 IPGVSNIWTQP
+668 
-679 IRNRI
+679 
-684 DMLATGIQ
+684 
-692 TPVGVKVFGED
+692 
-703 MRINEEIGIQIENIL
+703 
-718 EEIPGARNP
+718 
-727 YAERIGNKPYV
+727 
-738 EIDINREEAARYGVK
+738 
-753 VGDIQHLI
+753 
-761 MTAVGGMD
+761 
-769 ITTTVEGRERYPVR
+769 
-783 IRYLRELRDSF
+783 
-794 EALKKIFVPTPSGAQ
+794 
-809 VPLSLL
+809 
-815 ANIRKVEGPAKIAG
+815 
-829 ENTLPYVRVFVDVD
+829 
-843 TDKVGVVD
+843 
-851 FVNQAQKVVREKLD
+851 
-865 LPTGYYISWSGQYE
+865 
-879 YEMQA
+879 
-884 RQRLMIV
+884 
-891 LPICVFI
+891 
-898 IFLLLYMKFKS
+898 
-909 FSAALIL
+909 
-916 VFSLPFA
+916 
-923 FIGGIWLQ
+923 
-931 YILGFKF
+931 
-938 STAVWVGYIALFG
+938 
-951 VAVEDGVVM
+951 
-960 IDFLVQYA
+960 
-968 RKRQSFIEDVIRAA
+968 
-982 LLRIRPIVMTTATT
+982 
-996 ILALIPILLSTG
+996 
-1008 AGSEI
+1008 
-1013 MKPIATPTVGGMVTA
+1013 
-1028 TVLNLILVPVIF
+1028 
-1040 AWVAQSRMKK
+1040 
-1050 RIDEGNSENR
+1050 

>member
-1 MINKI
+1 MIDKI

-17 LALFALVIG
+17 LALFVLVIG
-26 WGYWALNRTP
+26 WGYWALNNTP

-98 KEGVDFYWSRTRI
+98 EEGVDFYWSRTRI
-111 LERLNLAQKDL
+111 LERLNIAQKDL

-135 ALGQIYWYT
+135 ALGQIFWYT
-144 VENGYSCPDHPKLRF
+144 VENGYYCPDHPKLRF
-159 DEPGECPEDGQE
+159 DEPGVCSEDGQE

-186 DWYIRYQLN
+186 DWYVRYQLN
-195 SAEGVSEVATVGGF
+195 SAKGVSEVATVGGY

-235 VSQSNID
+235 VRRSNID

-248 EEGGTEFIVR
+248 EEGGKEFIVR

-274 GSHQGVPVYV
+274 GSHEGVPVYV

-328 KRKIEEITP
+328 KGKIDEITP

-358 IDNLKDTLL
+358 TDNLKETLF

-377 LIFLLHFR
+377 LLFLLHFR
-385 SSLIVSIILPVGV
+385 SSLIVSIVLPVGV

-418 GIAIAIGVMVDA
+418 GIAIAVGVMVDA

-440 HLAMTPER
+440 HLAMTQER
-448 RLDTVIKAS
+448 KLDTIITAS

-477 VFSLR
+477 VFSLT

-490 PLAFTKTFAMFGSAV
+490 PLAFTKTFAMFGSAL
-505 LAITLVPVLS
+505 LAITLIPVLS
-515 VVFLRGKMRLPEKN
+515 ALLLRGKMRLPEKN
-529 ILNKLLMSLYEPVL
+529 ILNKILMRLYEPIL

-549 KIIVLLIALFLLGVS
+549 KIVVLLIALILLGIS
-564 YFPLT
+564 YFPLSK
-569 QIKSEFMP
+569 IKSEFMP

-601 IMRTQDMILKSFP
+601 IMKTQDIILKSFP

-639 TIVKLKPKKLW
+639 TIVKLKPQKLW
-650 REGMTRQRLIN
+650 REGMTRQSLIN

-703 MRINEEIGIQIENIL
+703 MSVIEDIGIQIENIL
-718 EEIPGARNP
+718 KEIPGARNP
-727 YAERIGNKPYV
+727 YAERIGNKPYI
-738 EIDINREEAARYGVK
+738 EIDVNREEAARYGVK
-753 VGDIQHLI
+753 VGDVLHLI
-761 MTAVGGMD
+761 MTAVGGMN

-783 IRYLRELRDSF
+783 IRYMRELRDSF
-794 EALKKIFVPTPSGAQ
+794 EALQKIYVPTPSGAQ

-815 ANIRKVEGPAKIAG
+815 ADIRKVEGPAKIAG
-829 ENTLPYVRVFVDVD
+829 ENTLPYVRVFVDVN
-843 TDKVGVVD
+843 TDEVGVVD
-851 FVNQAQKVVREKLD
+851 FVNQAQKIVQERLD
-865 LPTGYYISWSGQYE
+865 LPTGTYISWSGQYE

-884 RQRLMIV
+884 RKRLMTV
-891 LPICVFI
+891 VPICIFI
-898 IFLLLYMKFKS
+898 IFLLL
-909 FSAALIL
+909 
-916 VFSLPFA
+916 
-923 FIGGIWLQ
+923 
-931 YILGFKF
+931 
-938 STAVWVGYIALFG
+938 
-951 VAVEDGVVM
+951 
-960 IDFLVQYA
+960 
-968 RKRQSFIEDVIRAA
+968 
-982 LLRIRPIVMTTATT
+982 
-996 ILALIPILLSTG
+996 
-1008 AGSEI
+1008 
-1013 MKPIATPTVGGMVTA
+1013 
-1028 TVLNLILVPVIF
+1028 
-1040 AWVAQSRMKK
+1040 
-1050 RIDEGNSENR
+1050 